1 MSSRRDFILS
11 TAAVGA
17 TLSSMRM
24 AATLAATAQA
34 VAKPIRILMLGG
46 TGFIGRHFVNAALA
60 RGHQVAVFSRG
71 KMNTDFPASV
81 EQLVG
86 DRNSDLK
93 SIENR
98 DWDAVFD
105 LVAYVPNWVRTVGK
119 ALQGRVKHYTFVSSV
134 MAYQYPGATD
144 EKSKVKVYTDSADPY
159 SLTEEPRGVQAYG
172 SLKVLCEKE
181 AEAQFPGKVV
191 VLRPDVIA
199 GPGGPANFFTYWAA
213 RMEKGGEIIAAGD
226 PKTPVQY
233 IDVRDLA
240 EWGIRLSEA
249 GKTGTFN
256 AVGPAKPMGW
266 GEMLNGIRAA
276 FSVPTTLTWVPT
288 DWLMKQGLIPVNP
301 LLIWATQVGTA
312 GSNELNNKK
321 ALANGLTFRSL
332 RTTVVDSLNWYKSL
346 PKERRQTALPGV
358 DENNKALEQSMAREA
373 ELLAD
378 WHRAKF

>member
-1 MSSRRDFILS
+1 
-11 TAAVGA
+11 
-17 TLSSMRM
+17 MRA
-24 AATLAATAQA
+24 AATLAATTQA

-71 KMNTDFPASV
+71 RMSTDFPASV

-86 DRNSDLK
+86 DRNTDLK

-105 LVAYVPNWVRTVGK
+105 LVAYVPNWVRSLGK

-144 EKSKVKVYTDSADPY
+144 EKSKAKVYTDSADPY
-159 SLTEEPRGVQAYG
+159 SLTEEPIGVQAYG

-199 GPGGPANFFTYWAA
+199 GPGGPANFLTYWAA

-240 EWGIRLSEA
+240 EWGIRLSE
-249 GKTGTFN
+249 GGNTGTFN
-256 AVGPAKPMGW
+256 SVGPAKPMGS
-266 GEMLNGIRAA
+266 GDMLGGIRAA
-276 FSVPTTLTWVPT
+276 FRVPTTLTWVPT

-321 ALANGLTFRSL
+321 AVANGLTFRSL
-332 RTTVVDSLNWYKSL
+332 QTTAVDSLNWYKSL
-346 PKERRQTALPGV
+346 PEERRQTALPGV
-358 DENNKALEQSMAREA
+358 DENNKTLERSMAREA

-378 WHRAKF
+378 WRRAKA